1 MAGPLRV
8 LAVVAVTGLPLP
20 SVIPPVSLEDRADQ
34 PRRDPPAPASAARG
48 PLPLVKLLERRVGT
62 AVYGISVVASNGR
75 VADHVVMQA
84 LGWAPGRHLNI
95 RQGRGLVFVIADD
108 HGLFR
113 VTARGHV
120 LLPVAARRSC
130 GLAVGDRVLLAAYP
144 RGGLLVVHAPGVLDA
159 VVDQVQAAALA
170 VGVDD

>member
-20 SVIPPVSLEDRADQ
+20 SVIPPVSLEDRADR
-34 PRRDPPAPASAARG
+34 PRRDPPAAAARRS
-48 PLPLVKLLERRVGT
+48 LPLVKLLERRVGT

-75 VADHVVMQA
+75 VADNVVMQA